1 MQIADST
8 IRLVRSPRYYPLHFH
23 CVEVILEVAEASRK
37 YVPVAQHLL
46 DLLDHASLHKKS
58 TKQSKSPMRKA
69 LAVLIRV
76 KKDDLATRECKDLFV
91 ERAFAL
97 LRRFFALYEFSI
109 GPSKVPQNTP
119 AH

>member
-1 MQIADST
+1 MYPLVQICDSV
-8 IRLVRSPRYYPLHFH
+8 IRLVPSPRYYPLHFH

-58 TKQSKSPMRKA
+58 TAQSKSPMQKK

-76 KKDDLATRECKDLFV
+76 KKDDLASRECKDLFV
-91 ERAFAL
+91 ERAFEL
-97 LRRFFALYEFSI
+97 LRRFFGVYEF
-109 GPSKVPQNTP
+109 KQ
-119 AH
+119 